1 MTTGTTTQIVVE
13 SFRIRRSYLQ
23 LGQSMQQILN
33 EMPFTKHIVFIK
45 LEFELVTKVSLMVAT
60 QRIRKFLDT
69 AISNGIY
76 GELPDVN

>member
-33 EMPFTKHIVFIK
+33 EMPFTKHIVF